1 MNANNIHIFYRQVL
15 TCLYLLWDES
25 EKIYKLVIQL
35 VFKKIF
41 NNVMR
46 NIFLSLLMIF
56 VSSCSNPISEADL
69 ILSSNNVILMTGDQ
83 EAQPLSIAINN
94 KKIVW
99 IGSHEDAT
107 NIQGTK
113 FDFGNQAILP
123 GFIDAHGHASYLA
136 FATQVA
142 NIASP
147 PVGKIKTIKDLQ
159 IELKKFIKDSNL
171 QPGQWL
177 MGLGYDDSLL
187 AEQRHPTKKDLD
199 QVSTEHPIYLIHVS
213 AHLGAANSMG
223 LALANINSDTPDPSG
238 GKIRRY
244 ENSSEPNGVFE
255 ETAAYPVQ
263 QLAMS
268 AYKDPIGSVKKAM
281 EIYASHGITTAQDGA
296 SSPETIGLMQAADA
310 QGMINLDVISY
321 PVGQNGLDKTLE
333 TINFGSYEGR
343 IKVGG
348 IKLIL
353 DGSPQ
358 GKTAYLTEPYY
369 KPPHSES
376 ESYKGYP
383 LIPQKEVSKWVSE
396 YADLN
401 IPIIAHANGDA
412 AADMLITAVRNADL
426 KTDHRTIMIH
436 AQTVRED
443 QLDQMKELK
452 IIPSYFSTHTFYWGD
467 WHRDSVF
474 GEDRAMR
481 ISPTRST
488 LDRKMPFT
496 VHNDAPVVPPDMIRL
511 LWSTTN
517 RMTRSGKV
525 LGEEQKISTYSAL
538 EAMTINAAYQH
549 FEDEI
554 KGTIEVGKLADLV
567 VLSEDPLSMPADE
580 LLKLKVIATYSHG
593 KEIFKNEK

>member
-1 MNANNIHIFYRQVL
+1 MR
-15 TCLYLLWDES
+15 YLL
-25 EKIYKLVIQL
+25 
-35 VFKKIF
+35 F
-41 NNVMR
+41 
-46 NIFLSLLMIF
+46 FLLIG
-56 VSSCSNPISEADL
+56 SCSYDQNINKAD
-69 ILSSNNVILMTGDQ
+69 IIVSSNNVILMTGSR
-83 EAQPLSIAINN
+83 EAQPLSIAV
-94 KKIVW
+94 KDEKIIW
-99 IGSHEDAT
+99 IGSHNDAKY
-107 NIQGTK
+107 IQGK
-113 FDFGNQAILP
+113 HIDFADQAVLP

-147 PVGKIKTIKDLQ
+147 PVGKINNIEELKT
-159 IELKKFIKDSNL
+159 ELKKFIKDSNL
-171 QPGQWL
+171 QPGEWV

-187 AEQRHPTKKDLD
+187 EEQRHPTKDDLD
-199 QVSTEHPIYLIHVS
+199 EVSTEHPIYLIHVS
-213 AHLGAANSMG
+213 AHLGAANSFG
-223 LALANINSDTPDPSG
+223 LSLANISSETQDPAG

-244 ENSSEPNGVFE
+244 KNSSEPNGVFE
-255 ETAAYPVQ
+255 ETAAYPLQ

-281 EIYASHGITTAQDGA
+281 DIYARNGITTAQDGA

-310 QGMINLDVISY
+310 QGMINLDIISY
-321 PVGQNGLDKTLE
+321 PIGQNGLDQNLD
-333 TINFGSYEGR
+333 TINFGNYEGR
-343 IKVGG
+343 LKIGG

-376 ESYKGYP
+376 DSYKGYP
-383 LIPQKEVSKWVSE
+383 LIPQSEVSKWVKQ

-401 IPIIAHANGDA
+401 IPIMAHANGDA
-412 AADMLITAVRNADL
+412 AADMLIEAVKDAEI
-426 KTDHRTIMIH
+426 TSDHRTIMIH

-443 QLDQMKELK
+443 QLDQMKELR

-474 GEDRAMR
+474 GEERAMR
-481 ISPTRST
+481 ISPTKSS
-488 LDRKMPFT
+488 LDRNMPFT

-517 RMTRSGKV
+517 RKTRSGKV

-549 FEDEI
+549 FEDDI
-554 KGTIEVGKLADLV
+554 KGTIEVGKQADLV
-567 VLSEDPLSMPADE
+567 VLSEDPLSIDPE
-580 LLKLKVIATYSHG
+580 NLLKIRVIATYSKG
-593 KEIFKNEK
+593 IEIFDAKQ

>member
-1 MNANNIHIFYRQVL
+1 M
-15 TCLYLLWDES
+15 
-25 EKIYKLVIQL
+25 K
-35 VFKKIF
+35 
-41 NNVMR
+41 
-46 NIFLSLLMIF
+46 NIFLFLAIIY
-56 VSSCSNPISEADL
+56 VSSCANTISEADL
-69 ILSSNNVILMTGDQ
+69 ILSSNNVILMTGDK

-107 NIQGTK
+107 KIQGTK
-113 FDFGNQAILP
+113 INFGHQAILP

-187 AEQRHPTKKDLD
+187 AEQRHPTKEDLD

-412 AADMLITAVRNADL
+412 AADMLITAVKNAEI

-488 LDRKMPFT
+488 LNRKMPFT

-549 FEDEI
+549 FEDGI

-580 LLKLKVIATYSHG
+580 LLKLKVMATYSHG
-593 KEIFKNEK
+593 KEIFKNGK

>member
-1 MNANNIHIFYRQVL
+1 
-15 TCLYLLWDES
+15 
-25 EKIYKLVIQL
+25 
-35 VFKKIF
+35 
-41 NNVMR
+41 MR
-46 NIFLSLLMIF
+46 NLFIFLLI
-56 VSSCSNPISEADL
+56 SSCSFEQEIKEADL
-69 ILSSNNVILMTGDQ
+69 VITSNKVILMTGNKQ
-83 EAQPLSIAINN
+83 AQPLSIAIKN
-94 KKIVW
+94 KEIIW
-99 IGSHEDAT
+99 IGSHMKAKR
-107 NIQGTK
+107 IQGK
-113 FDFGNQAILP
+113 HINFGNQAILP

-147 PVGKIKTIKDLQ
+147 PVGSINNIKELQ
-159 IELKKFIKDSNL
+159 TELKKFITESNL
-171 QPGQWL
+171 KPGEWV

-187 AEQRHPTKKDLD
+187 AEQRHPTKDDLD
-199 QVSTEHPIYLIHVS
+199 EVSTEHPIYLIHVS
-213 AHLGAANSMG
+213 AHLGAANSLG
-223 LALANINSDTPDPSG
+223 LSLANISAETQDPPG

-255 ETAAYPVQ
+255 ETAAYPLQ

-281 EIYASHGITTAQDGA
+281 NIYARNGITTAQDGA
-296 SSPETIGLMQAADA
+296 SNPETISLMQAADV
-310 QGMINLDVISY
+310 QGMINLDIISY
-321 PVGQNGLDKTLE
+321 PIGQNGLDKNLDS
-333 TINFGSYEGR
+333 INFGNYEGR
-343 IKVGG
+343 LKIGG

-376 ESYKGYP
+376 DSYKGYP
-383 LIPQKEVSKWVSE
+383 LIPQSEVSKWVKK

-401 IPIIAHANGDA
+401 IPIMAHANGDA
-412 AADMLITAVRNADL
+412 AADMLIKAVKDADINS
-426 KTDHRTIMIH
+426 DHRTIMIH

-481 ISPTRST
+481 ISPTKST
-488 LDRKMPFT
+488 LNRNMPFT

-517 RMTRSGKV
+517 RKTRSGKV

-549 FEDEI
+549 FEDDI
-554 KGTIEVGKLADLV
+554 KGSIEVGKLADLV
-567 VLSEDPLSMPADE
+567 VLSEDPLSIDTKN
-580 LLKLKVIATYSHG
+580 LLEVSVVATFSRG
-593 KEIFKNEK
+593 VEVFNTAK

>member
-1 MNANNIHIFYRQVL
+1 
-15 TCLYLLWDES
+15 
-25 EKIYKLVIQL
+25 
-35 VFKKIF
+35 
-41 NNVMR
+41 MR
-46 NIFLSLLMIF
+46 NLFLFLLI
-56 VSSCSNPISEADL
+56 SSCSFEKEIKEADL
-69 ILSSNNVILMTGDQ
+69 VITSNKVILMTGNKQ
-83 EAQPLSIAINN
+83 AQPLSIAIKN
-94 KKIVW
+94 KEIIW
-99 IGSHEDAT
+99 IGSHMKAKR
-107 NIQGTK
+107 IQGK
-113 FDFGNQAILP
+113 HINFGNQAILP

-147 PVGKIKTIKDLQ
+147 PVGNINNIKELQ
-159 IELKKFIKDSNL
+159 IELKKFITDSNL
-171 QPGQWL
+171 KPGEWV

-187 AEQRHPTKKDLD
+187 AEQRHPTKDDLD
-199 QVSTEHPIYLIHVS
+199 EVSTEHPIYLIHVS
-213 AHLGAANSMG
+213 AHLGAANSLG
-223 LALANINSDTPDPSG
+223 LSLANISAETQDPPG

-255 ETAAYPVQ
+255 ETAAYPLQ

-281 EIYASHGITTAQDGA
+281 DIYARNGITTAQDGA
-296 SSPETIGLMQAADA
+296 SSPETISLMQAADA
-310 QGMINLDVISY
+310 QGMINLDIISY
-321 PVGQNGLDKTLE
+321 PIGQNGLDKNLDS
-333 TINFGSYEGR
+333 INFGNYEGR
-343 IKVGG
+343 LKIGG

-376 ESYKGYP
+376 DSYKGYP
-383 LIPQKEVSKWVSE
+383 LIPQLEVSKWVKK

-401 IPIIAHANGDA
+401 IPIMAHANGDA
-412 AADMLITAVRNADL
+412 AADMLIKAVKDADINS
-426 KTDHRTIMIH
+426 DHRTIMIH

-474 GEDRAMR
+474 GKDRAMR
-481 ISPTRST
+481 ISPTKST
-488 LDRKMPFT
+488 LNRNMPFT

-517 RMTRSGKV
+517 RKTRSGKV

-549 FEDEI
+549 FEDDI
-554 KGTIEVGKLADLV
+554 KGSIEVGKLADLV
-567 VLSEDPLSMPADE
+567 VLSEDPLSIDTKN
-580 LLKLKVIATYSHG
+580 LLEVNVVATFSRG
-593 KEIFKNEK
+593 VEVFNSAK

>member
-1 MNANNIHIFYRQVL
+1 
-15 TCLYLLWDES
+15 
-25 EKIYKLVIQL
+25 
-35 VFKKIF
+35 
-41 NNVMR
+41 MR
-46 NIFLSLLMIF
+46 NLFILMMLCSHSFLQAIGG
-56 VSSCSNPISEADL
+56 ADL
-69 ILSSNNVILMTGDQ
+69 IISSNKVILMNGK
-83 EAQPLSIAINN
+83 EEPQPLSIAIKN
-94 KKIVW
+94 KKIAW
-99 IGSHEDAT
+99 IGSHEDAK
-107 NIQGTK
+107 NIQGK
-113 FDFGNQAILP
+113 HIDFGNQAILP

-147 PVGKIKTIKDLQ
+147 PVGKIKTIEDLQ
-159 IELKKFIKDSNL
+159 AELRKFIKDSNL
-171 QPGQWL
+171 QPGEWL

-187 AEQRHPTKKDLD
+187 AEQRHPTKEDLD

-321 PVGQNGLDKTLE
+321 PVGQNGLDTILE
-333 TINFGSYEGR
+333 TINFGSYKGR
-343 IKVGG
+343 VKVGG

-383 LIPQKEVSKWVSE
+383 LIPQKEVSKWVSR

-401 IPIIAHANGDA
+401 IPIMAHANGDA
-412 AADMLITAVRNADL
+412 AADMLIKAVKNADMN
-426 KTDHRTIMIH
+426 KDHRTIMIH

-474 GEDRAMR
+474 GVDRAMR

-517 RMTRSGKV
+517 RITRSGKI
-525 LGEEQKISTYSAL
+525 LGPEQKISTYSAL

-549 FEDEI
+549 FEDSI

>member
-1 MNANNIHIFYRQVL
+1 
-15 TCLYLLWDES
+15 
-25 EKIYKLVIQL
+25 
-35 VFKKIF
+35 
-41 NNVMR
+41 MR
-46 NIFLSLLMIF
+46 NFLILLLL
-56 VSSCSNPISEADL
+56 SSSSMLHSIEKADL
-69 ILSSNNVILMTGDQ
+69 IISSNKVILMTGHQ
-83 EAQPLSIAINN
+83 KAQPLSIAIQN

-99 IGSHEDAT
+99 IGSHTEAKK
-107 NIQGTK
+107 IQGQRI
-113 FDFGNQAILP
+113 DYHNQAILP

-147 PVGKIKTIKDLQ
+147 PVGEVKTIKDLQ
-159 IELKKFIKDSNL
+159 ENLKKFIKDSNL
-171 QPGQWL
+171 QPGEWV

-187 AEQRHPTKKDLD
+187 AEQRHPTKDDLD
-199 QVSTEHPIYLIHVS
+199 AVSTDHPIYLIHVS

-223 LALANINSDTPDPSG
+223 LSLANINSESNDPPG

-244 ENSSEPNGVFE
+244 ENSLEPNGVFE
-255 ETAAYPVQ
+255 ETAAYPLQ

-281 EIYASHGITTAQDGA
+281 DIYARNGITTAQDGA
-296 SSPETIGLMQAADA
+296 SSQETIALMQAADA
-310 QGMINLDVISY
+310 QGMINLDIISY
-321 PVGQNGLDKTLE
+321 PIGLNGLDQNLDS
-333 TINFGSYEGR
+333 INFGNYTGR
-343 IKVGG
+343 LKIGG

-376 ESYKGYP
+376 DSYKGYP
-383 LIPQKEVSKWVSE
+383 LIPQSEVSKWVKR

-401 IPIIAHANGDA
+401 IPIMAHANGDA
-412 AADMLITAVRNADL
+412 AADMLIEAVKNADI
-426 KTDHRTIMIH
+426 TSDHRTIMIH

-443 QLDQMKELK
+443 QLDKMKELS

-474 GEDRAMR
+474 GEDRAKR
-481 ISPTRST
+481 ISPTKST
-488 LDRKMPFT
+488 LNRKIPFT

-517 RMTRSGKV
+517 RKTRSGKV

-538 EAMTINAAYQH
+538 EAMTINAAFQH
-549 FEDEI
+549 FEDDI
-554 KGTIEVGKLADLV
+554 KGSIEVGKLADLV
-567 VLSEDPLSMPADE
+567 VLSEDPLSIPVNE
-580 LLKLKVIATYSHG
+580 LLELKIMATYSHG

>member
-1 MNANNIHIFYRQVL
+1 MLHSI
-15 TCLYLLWDES
+15 
-25 EKIYKLVIQL
+25 EK
-35 VFKKIF
+35 
-41 NNVMR
+41 
-46 NIFLSLLMIF
+46 
-56 VSSCSNPISEADL
+56 ADL
-69 ILSSNNVILMTGDQ
+69 IISSNKVILMTGHQ
-83 EAQPLSIAINN
+83 KAQPLSIAIQN

-99 IGSHEDAT
+99 IGSHTEAKK
-107 NIQGTK
+107 IQGQRINYH
-113 FDFGNQAILP
+113 NQAILP

-147 PVGKIKTIKDLQ
+147 PVGEVKTIKDLQ
-159 IELKKFIKDSNL
+159 ENLKKFIKDSNL
-171 QPGQWL
+171 QPGEWV

-187 AEQRHPTKKDLD
+187 AEQRHPTKDDLD
-199 QVSTEHPIYLIHVS
+199 AVSTDHPIYLIHVS

-223 LALANINSDTPDPSG
+223 LSLANINSESNDPPG

-244 ENSSEPNGVFE
+244 ENSLEPNGVFE
-255 ETAAYPVQ
+255 ETAAYPLQ

-281 EIYASHGITTAQDGA
+281 DIYARNGITTAQDGA
-296 SSPETIGLMQAADA
+296 SSQETIALMQAADA
-310 QGMINLDVISY
+310 QGMINLDIISY
-321 PVGQNGLDKTLE
+321 PIGQNGLDQNLDS
-333 TINFGSYEGR
+333 ISFGNYTGR
-343 IKVGG
+343 LKIGG

-376 ESYKGYP
+376 DSYKGYP
-383 LIPQKEVSKWVSE
+383 LIPQSEVSKWVKR

-401 IPIIAHANGDA
+401 IPIMAHANGDA
-412 AADMLITAVRNADL
+412 AADMLIEAVKNADI
-426 KTDHRTIMIH
+426 TSDHRTIMIH

-443 QLDQMKELK
+443 QLDQMKELS

-474 GEDRAMR
+474 GEDRAKR
-481 ISPTRST
+481 ISPTKST
-488 LDRKMPFT
+488 LNRKIPFT

-517 RMTRSGKV
+517 RKTRSGKV

-538 EAMTINAAYQH
+538 EAMTINAAFQH
-549 FEDEI
+549 FEDDI
-554 KGTIEVGKLADLV
+554 KGSIEVGKLADLV
-567 VLSEDPLSMPADE
+567 VLSEDPLSIPVNE
-580 LLKLKVIATYSHG
+580 LLELKIMATYSHG

>member
-1 MNANNIHIFYRQVL
+1 
-15 TCLYLLWDES
+15 
-25 EKIYKLVIQL
+25 
-35 VFKKIF
+35 
-41 NNVMR
+41 MR
-46 NIFLSLLMIF
+46 NLFLFLLI
-56 VSSCSNPISEADL
+56 SSCSFEQEIKEADL
-69 ILSSNNVILMTGDQ
+69 VITSNKVILMTGNKQ
-83 EAQPLSIAINN
+83 ARPLSIAIKN
-94 KKIVW
+94 KEIIW
-99 IGSHEDAT
+99 IGSHMKAKR
-107 NIQGTK
+107 IQGK
-113 FDFGNQAILP
+113 HINFGNQAILP

-147 PVGKIKTIKDLQ
+147 PVGSINNIKELQ
-159 IELKKFIKDSNL
+159 TELKKFITESNL
-171 QPGQWL
+171 KPGEWV

-187 AEQRHPTKKDLD
+187 AEQRHPTKDDLD
-199 QVSTEHPIYLIHVS
+199 EVSTEHPIYLIHVS
-213 AHLGAANSMG
+213 AHLGAANSLG
-223 LALANINSDTPDPSG
+223 LSLANISAETQDPPG

-255 ETAAYPVQ
+255 ETAAYPLQ

-281 EIYASHGITTAQDGA
+281 DIYARNGITTAQDGA
-296 SSPETIGLMQAADA
+296 SSPETISLMQAADA
-310 QGMINLDVISY
+310 QGMINLDIISY
-321 PVGQNGLDKTLE
+321 PIGQNGLDKNLDS
-333 TINFGSYEGR
+333 INFGNYEGR
-343 IKVGG
+343 LKIGG

-376 ESYKGYP
+376 DSYKGYP
-383 LIPQKEVSKWVSE
+383 LIPQSEVSKWVKK

-401 IPIIAHANGDA
+401 IPIMAHANGDA
-412 AADMLITAVRNADL
+412 AADMLIKAVKDADINS
-426 KTDHRTIMIH
+426 DHRTIMIH

-481 ISPTRST
+481 ISPTKST
-488 LDRKMPFT
+488 LNRNMPFT

-517 RMTRSGKV
+517 RKTRSGKV

-549 FEDEI
+549 FEDDI
-554 KGTIEVGKLADLV
+554 KGSIEVGKLADLV
-567 VLSEDPLSMPADE
+567 VLSEDPLSIDTKN
-580 LLKLKVIATYSHG
+580 LLEVNVVATFSRG
-593 KEIFKNEK
+593 VEVFNSAK

>member
-1 MNANNIHIFYRQVL
+1 MR
-15 TCLYLLWDES
+15 YLL
-25 EKIYKLVIQL
+25 
-35 VFKKIF
+35 F
-41 NNVMR
+41 
-46 NIFLSLLMIF
+46 FLLIG
-56 VSSCSNPISEADL
+56 SCSYDQNINKAD
-69 ILSSNNVILMTGDQ
+69 IIVSSNNVILMTGSR
-83 EAQPLSIAINN
+83 EAQPLSIAV
-94 KKIVW
+94 KDEKIIW
-99 IGSHEDAT
+99 IGSHNDAKY
-107 NIQGTK
+107 IQGK
-113 FDFGNQAILP
+113 HIDFADQAVLP

-147 PVGKIKTIKDLQ
+147 PVGKINNIEELKT
-159 IELKKFIKDSNL
+159 ELKKFIKDSNL
-171 QPGQWL
+171 QPGEWV

-187 AEQRHPTKKDLD
+187 EEQRHPTKDDLD
-199 QVSTEHPIYLIHVS
+199 EVSTEHPIYLIHVS
-213 AHLGAANSMG
+213 AHLGAANSFG
-223 LALANINSDTPDPSG
+223 LSLANISSETQDPPG

-244 ENSSEPNGVFE
+244 ESSSEPNGVFE
-255 ETAAYPVQ
+255 ETAAYPLQ

-281 EIYASHGITTAQDGA
+281 DIYARNGITTAQDGA

-310 QGMINLDVISY
+310 QGMINLDIISY
-321 PVGQNGLDKTLE
+321 PIGQNGLDQNLD
-333 TINFGSYEGR
+333 TINFGNYAGR
-343 IKVGG
+343 LKIGG

-376 ESYKGYP
+376 DSYKGYP
-383 LIPQKEVSKWVSE
+383 LIPQSEVSKWVKQ

-401 IPIIAHANGDA
+401 IPIMAHANGDA
-412 AADMLITAVRNADL
+412 AADMLIEAVKDAEI
-426 KTDHRTIMIH
+426 TSDHRTIMIH

-443 QLDQMKELK
+443 QLDQMKELR

-474 GEDRAMR
+474 GEERAMR
-481 ISPTRST
+481 ISPTKSS
-488 LDRKMPFT
+488 LDRNMPFT

-517 RMTRSGKV
+517 RKTRSGKV

-549 FEDEI
+549 FEDDI
-554 KGTIEVGKLADLV
+554 KGTIEVGKQADLV
-567 VLSEDPLSMPADE
+567 VLSEDPLSIDPE
-580 LLKLKVIATYSHG
+580 NLLKIRVIATYSKG
-593 KEIFKNEK
+593 IEIFDAKQ

>member
-1 MNANNIHIFYRQVL
+1 
-15 TCLYLLWDES
+15 
-25 EKIYKLVIQL
+25 
-35 VFKKIF
+35 
-41 NNVMR
+41 MR
-46 NIFLSLLMIF
+46 NLFLFLLI
-56 VSSCSNPISEADL
+56 SSCSFEKEIKEADL
-69 ILSSNNVILMTGDQ
+69 VITSNKVILMTGNKQ
-83 EAQPLSIAINN
+83 AQPLSIAIKN
-94 KKIVW
+94 KEIIW
-99 IGSHEDAT
+99 IGSHMKAKR
-107 NIQGTK
+107 IQGK
-113 FDFGNQAILP
+113 HINFGNQAILP

-147 PVGKIKTIKDLQ
+147 PVGSINNIKELQ
-159 IELKKFIKDSNL
+159 SELKKFIIDSNL
-171 QPGQWL
+171 KPGEWV

-187 AEQRHPTKKDLD
+187 AEQRHPTKDDLD
-199 QVSTEHPIYLIHVS
+199 EVSTEHPIYLIHVS
-213 AHLGAANSMG
+213 AHLGAANSLG
-223 LALANINSDTPDPSG
+223 LSLANISAETQDPPG

-255 ETAAYPVQ
+255 ETAAYPLQ

-281 EIYASHGITTAQDGA
+281 DIYARNGITTAQDGA
-296 SSPETIGLMQAADA
+296 SSPETISLMQAADA
-310 QGMINLDVISY
+310 QGMINLDIISY
-321 PVGQNGLDKTLE
+321 PIGQNGLDKNLDS
-333 TINFGSYEGR
+333 INFGNYEGR
-343 IKVGG
+343 LKIGG

-376 ESYKGYP
+376 DSYKGYP
-383 LIPQKEVSKWVSE
+383 LIPQLEVSKWVKK

-401 IPIIAHANGDA
+401 IPIMAHANGDA
-412 AADMLITAVRNADL
+412 AADMLIKAVKDADI
-426 KTDHRTIMIH
+426 TSDHRTIMIH

-481 ISPTRST
+481 ISPTKST
-488 LDRKMPFT
+488 LNRKMPFT
-496 VHNDAPVVPPDMIRL
+496 VHNDSPVVPPDMIRL

-517 RMTRSGKV
+517 RKTRSGKV
-525 LGEEQKISTYSAL
+525 LGEEQKISTYDAL
-538 EAMTINAAYQH
+538 KAVTINAAFQH
-549 FEDEI
+549 FEDGM
-554 KGTIEVGKLADLV
+554 KGTIEVGKQADLV
-567 VLSEDPLSMPADE
+567 VLSADPLSVDTKN
-580 LLKLKVIATYSHG
+580 LLEIDVVATFSRG
-593 KEIFKNEK
+593 LEIFNAKK